1 MKKKISAALLA
12 AALIISILSM
22 SSCGLILSGSSS
34 YMTREEVENLIQGGM
49 NGNITVEGGDYNE
62 ITINGAESDVAVAGK
77 ALLSAVS
84 IDCTFDTYS
93 SSYYPGIPT
102 LKQKKSSGSG
112 VIYRIDKEKG
122 DAYIITNYHV
132 VYYSGS
138 NTENGIS
145 GDIRLYLYGQE
156 ASEYAIPAV
165 YVGGSMNYD
174 IAVLKVS
181 GSRVIAES
189 NAVAADFADSD
200 NIAVLDK
207 AIAIG
212 NPEDL
217 GISATLG
224 YINVDS
230 EYITMQGADGVTE
243 IKIRV
248 MRMDT
253 AVNSG
258 NSGGG
263 LFDREGRLIGVVNA
277 KLTDSEN
284 MSYAIPSNFVK
295 YAADNIIYYC
305 DGKSEE
311 KVSRCLL
318 GITVSATEMYTEYDR
333 ETGRVVKR
341 ETVGVSMVSE
351 GSLADGALLVGDI
364 INSVKIDGREYK
376 VTRMFVVTD
385 AMLNARAGSE
395 VVISVERD
403 GESVDVKIS
412 ITEDCIKSIA

>member
-1 MKKKISAALLA
+1 MKKKISAVLLA
-12 AALIISILSM
+12 AVLIASILSM
-22 SSCGLILSGSSS
+22 SSCSFVLSGGR
-34 YMTREEVENLIQGGM
+34 YMTEEEVENLIQSGM
-49 NGNITVEGGDYNE
+49 NGNITVEGGDNNL

-84 IDCTFDTYS
+84 IDCIFDTYS

-102 LKQKKSSGSG
+102 QKQKKSSGSG
-112 VIYRIDKEKG
+112 IIYSLDKEKG

-145 GDIRLYLYGQE
+145 NDISLYLYGQE
-156 ASEYAIPAV
+156 AAEYAIPAE

-189 NAVAADFADSD
+189 NAMAVEFADSD
-200 NIAVLDK
+200 SIAVLDK

-263 LFDREGRLIGVVNA
+263 LFDKEGKLIGVVNA

-305 DGKSEE
+305 DGKSAE
-311 KVSRCLL
+311 KVSRCFL
-318 GITVSATEMYTEYDR
+318 GITVGATEMYTEYDN
-333 ETGRVVKR
+333 ETGRVIKR
-341 ETVGVSMVSE
+341 ESVGVSMVSE
-351 GSLADGALLVGDI
+351 GSLADGVLFVGDM
-364 INSVKIDGREYK
+364 INSIKIDGKEYK

-395 VVISVERD
+395 VIINVERD
-403 GESVDVKIS
+403 GENVDVKIN